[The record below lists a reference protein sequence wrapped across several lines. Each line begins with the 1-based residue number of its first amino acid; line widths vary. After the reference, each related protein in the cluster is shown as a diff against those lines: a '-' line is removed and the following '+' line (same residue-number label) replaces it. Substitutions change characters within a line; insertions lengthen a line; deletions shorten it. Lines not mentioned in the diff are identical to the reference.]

1 VEQNPIER
9 EDPNGIKKQNTSDK
23 VKELIAER
31 AKGSTEQNKNGE
43 HIYDLPPLILLVKC
57 PQNKT
62 TVMVVGREWIVM
74 RLKE

>member
-9 EDPNGIKKQNTSDK
+9 EDPNAIKKQNTSDK

-31 AKGSTEQNKNGE
+31 AKGSTEQKENGKC
-43 HIYDLPPLILLVKC
+43 IYTLPSLLILLVNC

-62 TVMVVGREWIVM
+62 VTVGRGWIVM

>member
-1 VEQNPIER
+1 MEQNPIER
-9 EDPNGIKKQNTSDK
+9 EDPNAIKKLNTSDK

-31 AKGSTEQNKNGE
+31 AKESTEQKENGKCV
-43 HIYDLPPLILLVKC
+43 YNMPPLLILLVNC

-62 TVMVVGREWIVM
+62 IMVGRGWIVM